1 MPLHPLGDTILLER
15 IAESPSA
22 PGRIVLAASAKEISQ
37 EAKVVATGPGR
48 VTDQGMRIPME
59 LRVGDRVLVR
69 RYAGVEIEVE
79 GQELILVRES
89 EILGTIT

>member
-1 MPLHPLGDTILLER
+1 
-15 IAESPSA
+15 
-22 PGRIVLAASAKEISQ
+22 VLAASAKEISQ